1 MRRKQV
7 VRNQCSKP
15 IWVYSNLTFTSCE
28 DGFDGGV
35 NEIHIW
41 REICLKLHPFYSQ
54 TVAGRKYHEFWSVI
68 HKQAHLSKESTSLL
82 WYFDELHDE
91 ILSEREFRL
100 IPVKRL
106 QHLDLVRLWEFSR
119 NGHTSCIILSCCFFS
134 KLACVW
140 NSQKDT
146 SSNPPFSVIPY
157 VTDRGRLRPMRG
169 ALSLSKS
176 PLLSKR
182 PT

>member
-41 REICLKLHPFYSQ
+41 LEICLKLHPFYSQ
-54 TVAGRKYHEFWSVI
+54 TVAGRKYREFWSII
-68 HKQAHLSKESTSLL
+68 HKQAHLSKESTILL

-100 IPVKRL
+100 IPIKRL
-106 QHLDLVRLWEFSR
+106 QHLDLIRLWEYRR
-119 NGHTSCIILSCCFFS
+119 NGHTSCIILYAAFFQNWRVFGTHKKTPHS
-134 KLACVW
+134 IL
-140 NSQKDT
+140 
-146 SSNPPFSVIPY
+146 
-157 VTDRGRLRPMRG
+157 
-169 ALSLSKS
+169 LSL
-176 PLLSKR
+176 
-182 PT
+182 